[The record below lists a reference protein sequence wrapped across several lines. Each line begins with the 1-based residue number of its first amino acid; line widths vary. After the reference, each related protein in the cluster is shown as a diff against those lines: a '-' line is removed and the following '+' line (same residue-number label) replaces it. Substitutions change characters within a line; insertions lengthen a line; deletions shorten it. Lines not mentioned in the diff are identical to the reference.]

1 MTKLD
6 VIKRC
11 EFFYDG
17 QLTIDRTKELIDD
30 AISFTTLDFEDVKK
44 LKPVSLILLDFQ
56 MPVKNGIDVVNELR
70 RYYRVINETLEDTKP
85 GFELIEPQYVFIT
98 SFSTPQFRRHL
109 QSLNIKLCY
118 DKPIQLSQLET
129 LINSCPDDLKLD

>member
-1 MTKLD
+1 MELYDKILVADDQHINIEVLQQHLTKLD

-30 AISFTTLDFEDVKK
+30 AISFTTYGLEDVKK
-44 LKPVSLILLDFQ
+44 LTPVSLILLDFQ

-85 GFELIEPQYVFIT
+85 GF
-98 SFSTPQFRRHL
+98 
-109 QSLNIKLCY
+109 
-118 DKPIQLSQLET
+118 
-129 LINSCPDDLKLD
+129 